1 MLRRM
6 DRRMDLSGVQRRRI
20 CSHCS
25 ASGTE
30 TMRHRAARADHGAE
44 ILLDLS
50 GTMPCD
56 ADGFRGFN
64 RFELNDIA
72 GTELRQRVEVG

>member
-1 MLRRM
+1 MIGDCTADQIL
-6 DRRMDLSGVQRRRI
+6 G
-20 CSHCS
+20 
-25 ASGTE
+25 AE

-56 ADGFRGFN
+56 ADGFRGFD
-64 RFELNDIA
+64 RFELNDVA
-72 GTELRQRVEVG
+72 GAELRQRVEVG